1 MGYNLCQVK
10 TLKKQAPTMIQNK
23 GFWDSSIRKNSQ
35 NKSRFFWNPDCWTA
49 RNCWPPNVVTWHYSA
64 TCILIPIS
72 TPLEDS
78 RWWGHGPDWL
88 CKGRTFNSLDHLK
101 CCDVMEISTL
111 DNRRSWFSMFVISGH
126 WNHHPIPQL
135 GRNFQLVSHKSQH
148 NPNPSILKLKQ
159 LSRCRFQIALGN
171 AEFAAYRRSSID
183 NEKKKNSN
191 NLTLVTSTS
200 SSSSSNDDN
209 DNHNIHNIN
218 NRNSSNSS
226 CSLGAVLWI
235 QDLRNSVF
243 VTGRSYCCCKMRL
256 KSGVF
261 FGGGRM
267 SSVRAGHTVQKDA
280 FQQKKWCPSA
290 RSEWRSLISTSFIF
304 HSSMSHFHKTE
315 VSLPCTSGCG
325 CGTFTRTAWWCFF
338 QQLHDFTSWFMSLL
352 SVAKKEQITSK
363 KFLTTACCINFMSS
377 GLYSKVA

>member
-1 MGYNLCQVK
+1 MLWCDGNFDV
-10 TLKKQAPTMIQNK
+10 
-23 GFWDSSIRKNSQ
+23 
-35 NKSRFFWNPDCWTA
+35 WT
-49 RNCWPPNVVTWHYSA
+49 
-64 TCILIPIS
+64 
-72 TPLEDS
+72 
-78 RWWGHGPDWL
+78 
-88 CKGRTFNSLDHLK
+88 
-101 CCDVMEISTL
+101 
-111 DNRRSWFSMFVISGH
+111 RSWFSMFVISGH

-135 GRNFQLVSHKSQH
+135 GQNFQLVSHKSQH

-183 NEKKKNSN
+183 NEKMKNSN

-209 DNHNIHNIN
+209 NNHNIHN

-243 VTGRSYCCCKMRL
+243 VMGRSYCCCEMRL

-280 FQQKKWCPSA
+280 FRQKKWCPSA
-290 RSEWRSLISTSFIF
+290 RS
-304 HSSMSHFHKTE
+304 
-315 VSLPCTSGCG
+315 
-325 CGTFTRTAWWCFF
+325 
-338 QQLHDFTSWFMSLL
+338 
-352 SVAKKEQITSK
+352 
-363 KFLTTACCINFMSS
+363 
-377 GLYSKVA
+377 